1 MSAPPPRP
9 PRRAAPAAPMS
20 RHRAPSRRP
29 AASGSRSA
37 GRGGAASGAGART
50 GSRQRH
56 RLRLLWLAS
65 AVALVA
71 VVGRLTMVQF
81 FDSSRYAAYAAGET
95 EQKVVLPATRGAI
108 YDRNGNLLA
117 ASVPTVDVVADDFQ
131 ISHPASEART
141 LAPLLGLSVPTLI
154 ADLSEHNGYV
164 VLTRQAPPSL
174 ETKIAPLGLAG
185 ITFLPD
191 TRRTAPDASLFE
203 PLLGFLGASGA
214 GASGLEEEENATL
227 SGKAGSELVGIAPG
241 GVALPSSTSHVVAP
255 HQGHSIVLTIDEPL
269 QVEVTKDLTAE
280 MKLQHA
286 HSGVAV
292 IESVKTGAILA
303 MVDLVAGPKGVIRPA
318 GQNLAVTSVYEPGSV
333 MKIATFSYAL
343 KDGIITPSTPFR
355 VPMTTTIGGYVFAD
369 AEYHPTETLTAS
381 QIIAQSSNVGTIHI
395 ASLLGM
401 KRLGHAMAD
410 LGFGQPTGFNW
421 PGESNGIVGPA
432 SSWVGSY
439 TGSVPIGLGEAVTPL
454 QILDA
459 YSSVAN
465 GGVRET
471 PHLVQATISG
481 NGTEHATSTTSRR
494 VLPAGIAHELIP
506 MLEGVVQD
514 GTAVC
519 AEVPGYAVAGKT
531 GTAQQVAPGGKGYL
545 AGQFNATFVG
555 FVPAQAPQLSGI
567 VWLNRSADP
576 YGGSASAPVFAKVME
591 YALRRY
597 DIAPRGA
604 PKPSPLTCSAISGA

>member
-9 PRRAAPAAPMS
+9 PRRTAPAAPAS
-20 RHRAPSRRP
+20 RHRPPARRP
-29 AASGSRSA
+29 VAAGSRVAGHAASSVGGRKRSA
-37 GRGGAASGAGART
+37 
-50 GSRQRH
+50 SRQRH

-71 VVGRLTMVQF
+71 VVARLTMVQF

-95 EQKVVLPATRGAI
+95 AQKVVLPATRGAI

-131 ISHPASEART
+131 ISHPTTEARA
-141 LAPLLGLSVPTLI
+141 LAPLLGQSVSTLI

-164 VLTRQAPPSL
+164 VLAREAAPSL

-185 ITFLPD
+185 ISFLPD
-191 TRRTAPDASLFE
+191 TQRTAPDASLFE
-203 PLLGFLGASGA
+203 PLLGFLGANGA
-214 GASGLEEEENATL
+214 GVSGLEEEENATL

-241 GVALPSSTSHVVAP
+241 GVALPSSTSHVVP
-255 HQGHSIVLTIDEPL
+255 PRQGESVVLTIDEPL

-286 HSGVAV
+286 RSGVAV

-303 MVDLVAGPKGVIRPA
+303 MVDLVATPKGVIEPA
-318 GQNLAVTSVYEPGSV
+318 SQNLAVTSVYEPGSV

-343 KDGIITPSTPFR
+343 KDGIITPSTPFI
-355 VPMTTTIGGYVFAD
+355 VPMTKTIGGYVFAD

-381 QIIAQSSNVGTIHI
+381 QILAQSSNVGTIHI

-401 KRLGHAMAD
+401 TRLGHALAD
-410 LGFGQPTGFNW
+410 LGFGKPTGLNW
-421 PGESNGIVGPA
+421 PGESYGIVGPS
-432 SSWVGSY
+432 SSWVGSD

-481 NGTEHATSTTSRR
+481 SGVEHATATSSRR
-494 VLPAGIAHELIP
+494 VLPAAIAHELIP

-519 AEVPGYAVAGKT
+519 AAVPGYAVAGKT
-531 GTAQQVAPGGKGYL
+531 GTAQQVATGGTGYVPGD
-545 AGQFNATFVG
+545 FNATFVG

-567 VWLNRSADP
+567 VWLNHSADP

-597 DIAPRGA
+597 DIAPHGA
-604 PKPSPLTCSAISGA
+604 PTPSPLTCSATSGA

>member
-1 MSAPPPRP
+1 M
-9 PRRAAPAAPMS
+9 
-20 RHRAPSRRP
+20 
-29 AASGSRSA
+29 
-37 GRGGAASGAGART
+37 
-50 GSRQRH
+50 
-56 RLRLLWLAS
+56 
-65 AVALVA
+65 ALVA
-71 VVGRLTMVQF
+71 VVARLTMVQF

-95 EQKVVLPATRGAI
+95 AQKVVLPATRGAI

-131 ISHPASEART
+131 ISHPTTEARA
-141 LAPLLGLSVPTLI
+141 LAPLLGQSVSTLI

-164 VLTRQAPPSL
+164 VLAREAAPSL

-185 ITFLPD
+185 ISFLPD
-191 TRRTAPDASLFE
+191 TQRTAPDASLFE
-203 PLLGFLGASGA
+203 PLLGFLGANGA
-214 GASGLEEEENATL
+214 GVSGLEEEENATL

-241 GVALPSSTSHVVAP
+241 GVALPSSTSHVVP
-255 HQGHSIVLTIDEPL
+255 PRQGESVVLTIDEPL

-286 HSGVAV
+286 RSGVAV

-303 MVDLVAGPKGVIRPA
+303 MVDLVATPKGVIEPA
-318 GQNLAVTSVYEPGSV
+318 SQNLAVTSVYEPGSV

-343 KDGIITPSTPFR
+343 KDGIITPSTPFI
-355 VPMTTTIGGYVFAD
+355 VPMTKTIGGYVFAD

-381 QIIAQSSNVGTIHI
+381 QILAQSSNVGTIHI

-401 KRLGHAMAD
+401 TRLGHALAD
-410 LGFGQPTGFNW
+410 LGFGKPTGLNW
-421 PGESNGIVGPA
+421 PGESYGIVGPS
-432 SSWVGSY
+432 SSWVGSD

-481 NGTEHATSTTSRR
+481 SGVEHATATSSRR
-494 VLPAGIAHELIP
+494 VLPAAIAHELIP

-519 AEVPGYAVAGKT
+519 AAVPGYAVAGKT
-531 GTAQQVAPGGKGYL
+531 GTAQQVATGGTGYVPGD
-545 AGQFNATFVG
+545 FNATFVG

-567 VWLNRSADP
+567 VWLNHSADP

-597 DIAPRGA
+597 DIAPHGA
-604 PKPSPLTCSAISGA
+604 PTPSPLTCSATSGA